1 MFKLPD
7 LSGRVAIVTGASRG
21 IGKAVALRLAE
32 AGCDVC
38 VAAKSI
44 RSRTSLPGSIHE
56 TQAAI
61 EALGRRA
68 IAVQTDVRKV
78 DQLEN
83 MVAQTVE
90 AFGGVDILINNAGYV
105 KYQRFVESS
114 YEDWK
119 PQIDVCLYGALNCSN
134 AAAKHMVEQ
143 NGGRIINVVGDSS
156 RIGEA
161 NISLAATARGG
172 TIALG
177 KSMAKELGRYNITVN
192 TVSLGLVKTAHQDP
206 EFLAKNMDRIL
217 KAYPLKRIGVP
228 EDVAP
233 MVTFLASA
241 GASWVTGQVISV
253 NGGFSMV

>member
-1 MFKLPD
+1 MDTGLDGK
-7 LSGRVAIVTGASRG
+7 VALVTGGGRDVGAEVCRSLAAEG
-21 IGKAVALRLAE
+21 VKIAVNYNSSKDEADQLVDEIVAAGGTAKAVQADISDPEQVDAMIDGTVADWGSL
-32 AGCDVC
+32 DVL
-38 VAAKSI
+38 V
-44 RSRTSLPGSIHE
+44 
-56 TQAAI
+56 
-61 EALGRRA
+61 
-68 IAVQTDVRKV
+68 
-78 DQLEN
+78 
-83 MVAQTVE
+83 
-90 AFGGVDILINNAGYV
+90 NNAGYV

-143 NGGRIINVVGDSS
+143 KGGRIINVVGDSS

-206 EFLAKNMDRIL
+206 EFLTKNLDRIL

-233 MVTFLASA
+233 MVTFLAST

>member
-1 MFKLPD
+1 MDTGLDGK
-7 LSGRVAIVTGASRG
+7 VALVTGGGRDVGAEVCRSLAAEGARIAVNYNSSKAEADKLVDEIVAAG
-21 IGKAVALRLAE
+21 GTAKAVQADISNPEQVNAMVD
-32 AGCDVC
+32 GTVDDWG
-38 VAAKSI
+38 
-44 RSRTSLPGSIHE
+44 SL
-56 TQAAI
+56 
-61 EALGRRA
+61 
-68 IAVQTDVRKV
+68 
-78 DQLEN
+78 
-83 MVAQTVE
+83 
-90 AFGGVDILINNAGYV
+90 DILVNNAGYV

-143 NGGRIINVVGDSS
+143 KGGRIINVVGDSS

-192 TVSLGLVKTAHQDP
+192 TVSLGLLKTAHQDA

-253 NGGFSMV
+253 NGGFSMI